1 MDFNSKKINIKMK
14 YLSIITLALFSHFA
28 NCQAFEGEVKY
39 KMTQNWIK
47 KMAPLTYMSKI
58 EKEKMEYQ
66 FGSSE
71 FSEWEQYNLLYFN
84 QNESKYIESE
94 EKAEDQGGYSW
105 KKQKYEIRK
114 NYANKTQNDIL
125 ELFGKVYMIEDS
137 LPVQNW
143 KIKNDIKEIAGH
155 ICMNAV
161 RTDTTK
167 LQKIEAWF
175 AMDIPVPTGP
185 ERNFGLPGLILEVN
199 VNDDAMVIT
208 AQSVTMRKLT
218 NELEMPKKLKSKKI
232 KEAEYQAMINKH
244 MKEKIKAE
252 EFPYWG
258 IPY

>member
-1 MDFNSKKINIKMK
+1 MK
-14 YLSIITLALFSHFA
+14 YLQILILVFIANISFS
-28 NCQAFEGEVKY
+28 QAFEGVVKY

-58 EKEKMEYQ
+58 EKDKLEYQ

-71 FSEWEQYNLLYFN
+71 FSEWKQFNLLYFN
-84 QNESKYIESE
+84 QNESKYVESD
-94 EKAEDQGGYSW
+94 EKAEYEGGYSW

-114 NYANKTQNDIL
+114 NYSTQTQNDIL

-137 LPVQNW
+137 LPSQNW
-143 KIKNDIKEIAGH
+143 KIKNDIKDIAGH
-155 ICMNAV
+155 ICMNAT
-161 RTDTTK
+161 RNDTTK

-175 AMDIPVPTGP
+175 AMDIPVPAGP
-185 ERNFGLPGLILEVN
+185 ERSFGLPGLILELD
-199 VNDDAMVIT
+199 VNDGAMTIT
-208 AQSVTMRKLT
+208 AESVTMKKLT

-232 KEAEYQAMINKH
+232 KETEYQAMINKH